1 MAFVIGNANKLL
13 LLLFEMKALIDRI
26 VGAWKLKL
34 GKNIT
39 RHYLPK
45 GLTML
50 FLLTVIAILVNE
62 LLRKMIKYQVIIFMQ
77 RIRQTKASFPRR
89 SACCC

>member
-1 MAFVIGNANKLL
+1 M
-13 LLLFEMKALIDRI
+13 LFEIKALIDRI

-39 RHYLPK
+39 CHYLPK

-50 FLLTVIAILVNE
+50 FLVTVIAILVYE
-62 LLRKMIKYQVIIFMQ
+62 LLGKMIKYQFVIITQ
-77 RIRQTKASFPRR
+77 RIRQAKTSLPRR

>member
-1 MAFVIGNANKLL
+1 MQKNVVVVVRD
-13 LLLFEMKALIDRI
+13 KALIDRF

-50 FLLTVIAILVNE
+50 FLVTVIAILVNE
-62 LLRKMIKYQVIIFMQ
+62 LLGKMIRYQVIIFMQ
-77 RIRQTKASFPRR
+77 RIRQEKALLPRR
-89 SACCC
+89 SANCC